1 MVMLP
6 PKIVCSPA
14 KNEPTMERERTTMP
28 RTTPKFCA
36 MSQPGN
42 SSAVVTIF
50 MSMRI
55 SLSFLRHAD
64 QPVWQPGGELR
75 KNGNDG
81 EAQHHH
87 EEERHRGERDVV
99 RVAAGHGLQHEDV
112 EA

>member
-28 RTTPKFCA
+28 RTTPRFCA
-36 MSQPGN
+36 MSQPGS

-50 MSMRI
+50 MSMRT
-55 SLSFLRHAD
+55 SLSFFRHAD
-64 QPVWQPGGELR
+64 QPIGQPGSELR
-75 KNGNDG
+75 KHGDDG

-87 EEERHRGERDVV
+87 EEERQRGARNIVDVP
-99 RVAAGHGLQHEDV
+99 AGH
-112 EA
+112 